1 MNWNYKIIGLT
12 LFILVLHVTSCEDA
26 LDINNTPNNPS
37 ASTPAL
43 TLPSGMLFAGQAI
56 GLDFALV
63 SGFITQ
69 YWTQSP
75 QAGQY
80 EIYDRYNYNGS
91 ATQAGWS
98 NSWYGAMAD
107 LKFVKEQG
115 LKDGLSNHAAIA
127 TLLLAYQYQVMVDL
141 FDQIPF
147 DDALKGDEGILQAS
161 YENGEAVYDKLI
173 VLVDEGLNL
182 IVPGGVAPG
191 AEDLM
196 LQGDMAKWAK
206 FGQTLKLKIYL
217 RQSEARPEVAQ
228 QGIQSLEVAD
238 VAFLGTGENVAIVYP
253 GSSGNQNPLYSGDV
267 SASPGLGNVNISG
280 SASVIQRMLDAGDP
294 RVDFYYDQ
302 SVTTGNHIGIVQGEE
317 VEETGDNSRN
327 DFSTPSATNVAGP
340 STPVY
345 FMTGHESLF
354 LQAEAIAR
362 GWMTGNA
369 EAAYE
374 AAMQAAFLFA
384 GNHDHLGFIGEGA
397 PYAYK
402 GLESIHLQKWLSM
415 AGTQCVEGWADW
427 RRTDIPQLEQS
438 VEGTAAN
445 LNGSKFPRR
454 AFYPVVEIAN
464 NPNTPP
470 NTNIGDPV
478 WWDIRE

>member
-1 MNWNYKIIGLT
+1 MII
-12 LFILVLHVTSCEDA
+12 VVNVTSCEDA
-26 LDINNTPNNPS
+26 LDINDTPNNPS
-37 ASTPAL
+37 TSTPAL
-43 TLPSGMLFAGQAI
+43 TLPSGMLFAGQVI

-80 EIYDRYNYNGS
+80 EVYDRYNYNGS
-91 ATQAGWS
+91 ATQSGWS

-107 LKFVKEQG
+107 LKFVREQG
-115 LKDGLSNHAAIA
+115 IEDGLSNHAAIA
-127 TLLLAYQYQVMVDL
+127 TLLLAYQYQVMVDM

-147 DDALKGDEGILQAS
+147 DDALKGNEGTLQAQ
-161 YENGEAVYDKLI
+161 YEPGDVVYDKLI
-173 VLVDEGLNL
+173 ALVDEGLSL

-191 AEDLM
+191 AEDIM
-196 LQGDMAKWAK
+196 LQGDMDKWAK
-206 FGQTLKLKIYL
+206 FGQTLKLKMYL
-217 RQSEARPEVAQ
+217 RQSEVKPTAAQ
-228 QGIQSLEVAD
+228 QGIQALEVAD
-238 VAFLGTGENVAIVYP
+238 VSFLEAGENVAITYP

-294 RVDFYYDQ
+294 RVDFYYDK
-302 SVTTGNHIGIVQGEE
+302 SVTTGTHVGIIQGEE
-317 VEETGDNSRN
+317 VEENGDNTRN

-362 GWMTGNA
+362 GWMTGDA

-384 GNHDHLGFIGEGA
+384 GNQDPMDLMAEGA

-415 AGTQCVEGWADW
+415 SGTQCVEGWADW

-478 WWDIRE
+478 WWDTKE